1 VLLDAGERVQALAG
15 NPTAE
20 AIARMIYDYVA
31 GKGYP
36 VCEVTVWETETSR
49 ASYSRER

>member
-1 VLLDAGERVQALAG
+1 LQGAGERVRVTDD

-20 AIARMIYDYVA
+20 VIARMIYDYVA

-36 VCEVTVWETETSR
+36 VVEVAIWETDTSH
-49 ASYSRER
+49 ASYRPDR